1 MFKDNLY
8 TGDDARNRLISGV
21 KKVAEAVG
29 GTMGTGGANS
39 IIETIESPQHMV
51 TNDGWTIASNIRF
64 SDPIEEMGR
73 NILIEAIS
81 RANKAS
87 GDGSSTTTVLTAAIL
102 EEGMKHIGA
111 ASPMDIKRSLE
122 ACIPIIEKNIQE
134 QKREI
139 DVKEVGRVA
148 AISAEDEA
156 VGKLI
161 QDIYE
166 QIGKSGIIHWD
177 ISKTPEDVYT
187 IGKGITVIDC
197 GYASPYMCDV
207 EDSGRVLS
215 YAKAKDVPVII
226 TRSKVTHITDFN
238 PVFDALFKEKKMEVV
253 IFCDDYDPLVLADI
267 YMTRAKTKFN
277 IILVKMP
284 ILWRDWWY
292 EDLAKASGATIIDP
306 MQGLSNKSIEQQHL
320 GKFEHVT
327 VHKDKV
333 EIDGMKDLTDHIKGL
348 ELEATD
354 DSKLRA
360 SRLNTKTARLYIG
373 AISDSALSYKRLK
386 VEDAIAAAYHAL
398 NGGIVTGGGS
408 ALLNA
413 SAVLKHEDG
422 VGAKILVHALEA
434 PARQIYKNAGA
445 RVPDFFDYSGKDIG
459 GFDSR
464 TKKENG
470 DMFKA
475 GIADPATIVL
485 NAVKNAVSVAAAIL
499 TANTIVLYPQL
510 KDPQPQVTPPTHG

>member
-1 MFKDNLY
+1 MFKDNLH
-8 TGDDARNRLISGV
+8 TGEEARKRLISGV

-29 GTMGTGGANS
+29 GTMGTGGSNS
-39 IIETIESPQHMV
+39 IIEVIENPQHMV

-73 NILIEAIS
+73 KILIEAIS

-87 GDGSSTTTVLTAAIL
+87 GDGSSTTTVLTASIL
-102 EEGMKHIGA
+102 EEGMKHIGTV
-111 ASPMDIKRSLE
+111 SPMEIKRSLE
-122 ACIPIIEKNIQE
+122 ACIPIIQENIDA
-134 QKREI
+134 QKRDI
-139 DVKEVGRVA
+139 SVKDVGRVA
-148 AISAEDEA
+148 SISAEDEA

-161 QDIYE
+161 QEIYE
-166 QIGKSGIIHWD
+166 KIGKSGIIHWD

-187 IGKGITVIDC
+187 IGQGITVIDC

-207 EDSGRVLS
+207 EDSGKVLN
-215 YAKAKDVPVII
+215 YAKVKDARVVI
-226 TRSKVTHITDFN
+226 TRSKVTHITDFE
-238 PVFDALFKEKKMEVV
+238 PILDALFKDGKRELVL
-253 IFCDDYDPLVLADI
+253 FCDDFDPLVLADM
-267 YMTRAKTKFN
+267 YVTRAQHKFN

-292 EDLAKASGATIIDP
+292 EDLSKASGATIIDP
-306 MQGLSNKSIEQQHL
+306 IQGLSNKAIKIEHV
-320 GKFEHVT
+320 GKFDHVT

-333 EIDGMKDLTDHIKGL
+333 EIDGMNDLSEHIKGL
-348 ELEATD
+348 ELENTD
-354 DSKLRA
+354 ESKLRA
-360 SRLNTKTARLYIG
+360 SKLNTKTARLYIG

-398 NGGIVTGGGS
+398 NGGIVIGGGAS
-408 ALLNA
+408 LLNA
-413 SAVLKHEDG
+413 SAVLKETAG
-422 VGAKILVHALEA
+422 IGAKILRVSLEA

-445 RVPDFFDYSGKDIG
+445 RVPDYFHYSGKDIG

-475 GIADPATIVL
+475 GIADPAVIVM

-499 TANTIVLYPQL
+499 TANTIVLYPQYEV
-510 KDPQPQVTPPTHG
+510 PQQPNNPPTA